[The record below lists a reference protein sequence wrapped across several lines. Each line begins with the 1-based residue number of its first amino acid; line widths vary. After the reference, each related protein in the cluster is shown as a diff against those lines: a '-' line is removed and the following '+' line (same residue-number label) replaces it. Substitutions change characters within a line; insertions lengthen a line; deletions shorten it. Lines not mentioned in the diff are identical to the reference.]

1 MKKIFMSLLLIVLL
15 VSSCY
20 AATSEDMGVYVRQDV
35 FDAKM
40 EALMAEMRLMNEK
53 LLREVREE
61 INEVR
66 KEINEV
72 RKEISGLR
80 EEIGSIKSD
89 IKVLTSRI
97 DALSKRMDS
106 LETMIYWILATLGV
120 AFAAIT
126 LAPYLK
132 DIRKPSITLEQIE
145 ALIDTK
151 INARLQ
157 V

>member
-53 LLREVREE
+53 LLREV
-61 INEVR
+61 
-66 KEINEV
+66 
-72 RKEISGLR
+72 R